1 MIEVV
6 SQSRCIACD
15 ICVAVCPENVFDA
28 VPNAPPAIARKADCQ
43 TCFMCELY
51 CPTDALYVSPLA
63 DRDDPVNE
71 AALLAAGLF
80 GSYQRALGWK
90 KAKPG
95 GAAAD
100 LTYRIFEDGT
110 VRP

>member
-1 MIEVV
+1 VIEIV

-15 ICVAVCPENVFDA
+15 ICVAVCPDNVFDA
-28 VPNAPPAIARKADCQ
+28 VPDAPPIIARKEDCQ

-51 CPTDALYVSPLA
+51 CPVDALYVSPLA
-63 DRDDPVNE
+63 DCADPVDE
-71 AALLAAGLF
+71 ATVAAGGFL
-80 GSYQRALGWK
+80 GSYQRALGWN

-95 GAAAD
+95 GTADD
-100 LTYRIFEDGT
+100 LTYRIFEDGI